1 MKRCDDLEQIVLTSE
16 GKVKADIDLQRLSAI
31 D

>member
-1 MKRCDDLEQIVLTSE
+1 MKTCDDLEQIVLTYE
-16 GKVKADIDLQRLSAI
+16 GRVKADIDLQRLSAI